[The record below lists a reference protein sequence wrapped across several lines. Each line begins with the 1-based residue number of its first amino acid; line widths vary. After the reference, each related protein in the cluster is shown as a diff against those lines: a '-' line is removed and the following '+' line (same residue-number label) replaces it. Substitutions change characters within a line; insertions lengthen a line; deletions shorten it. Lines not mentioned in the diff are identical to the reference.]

1 MSDVFSLKPCLVLG
15 TGFHHWVLGDT
26 KGYEPLVSWEALLRE
41 TASNMKIPWPD
52 TTGNRLS
59 MQWENLILLAAQNGY
74 FNTRHNKW
82 VSTENAQR
90 AYRIEAEIK
99 CEAARVLREV
109 QTKYPCQSKPASF
122 PKSEFWGAVVS
133 LNFDTA
139 WFNKEDVN
147 WKNLHK
153 NGYTRSVDTSPVR
166 EHIRL
171 NNSFNLAT
179 ATQKAVRVWFPNGCT
194 THHESLR
201 LGLRDF
207 GLQVSAIKNAFD
219 QVKKFENI
227 YRTSFNNNWANYFEV
242 LRPLMD
248 DVSILHPHIELSPLP
263 LTWVTE
269 MLYRPVLFAGVGLCQ
284 EELGLWWL
292 MCQRAR
298 NLARIPESQQSKAAI
313 LVRRD
318 NPDLPFWQSK
328 PFGIEPLVC
337 SNWDE
342 GWLKCELWR
351 KTYD

>member
-1 MSDVFSLKPCLVLG
+1 MSDVSTLKPCLVLG

-26 KGYEPLVSWEALLRE
+26 KRCEPLVSWEALLRE

-59 MQWENLILLAAQNGY
+59 MQWENLMLLAAQ
-74 FNTRHNKW
+74 
-82 VSTENAQR
+82 
-90 AYRIEAEIK
+90 
-99 CEAARVLREV
+99 
-109 QTKYPCQSKPASF
+109 
-122 PKSEFWGAVVS
+122 
-133 LNFDTA
+133 
-139 WFNKEDVN
+139 
-147 WKNLHK
+147 

-166 EHIRL
+166 DHIRL

-179 ATQKAVRVWFPNGCT
+179 ATQKAVRVWFPNGCI

-207 GLQVSAIKNAFD
+207 GMQVSAIKNAFD

-227 YRTSFNNNWANYFEV
+227 YRTSSNNNWANNFKV

-248 DVSILHPHIELSPLP
+248 DESTLHPPIKLSPLP

-292 MCQRAR
+292 ICQRAR
-298 NLARIPESQQSKAAI
+298 NLARIPESQRSKAAI

-318 NPDLPFWQSK
+318 NPDLLFWQSK

-342 GWLKCELWR
+342 GWLKCESWW